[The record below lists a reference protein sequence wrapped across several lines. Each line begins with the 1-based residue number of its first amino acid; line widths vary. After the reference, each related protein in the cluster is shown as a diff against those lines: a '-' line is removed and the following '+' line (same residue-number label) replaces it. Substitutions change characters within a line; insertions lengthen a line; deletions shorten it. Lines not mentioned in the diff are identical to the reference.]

1 MASSKKDIMIP
12 MHEGVGAI
20 PTVVLNKLLLPVKI
34 STGFLSFS
42 PAVIVASSFPK
53 MTTSDCHS
61 LIFLYLQHRH
71 VAQLVERFNDACI
84 MVVMRTAKFF
94 KARRIC
100 RWFKSNRAESI
111 MAYSSVRQ
119 SIWLLTKMSLVQIQL
134 RQLQSQKFFK
144 KQKRVSKRGS
154 LSAKVRMGFV
164 YVYGESQGQTVE
176 RMVCGDDEKNRDE
189 RAMDSVQPHGILLSD
204 FAEFQREI

>member
-1 MASSKKDIMIP
+1 MIP

-71 VAQLVERFNDACI
+71 VAQLVEHFRKTCI
-84 MVVMRTAKFF
+84 MVVIRTASTQGLQVKLVVGSNPTVPNPIF
-94 KARRIC
+94 KN
-100 RWFKSNRAESI
+100 F
-111 MAYSSVRQ
+111 Q
-119 SIWLLTKMSLVQIQL
+119 
-134 RQLQSQKFFK
+134 
-144 KQKRVSKRGS
+144 KQKRVHRKRGS
-154 LSAKVRMGFV
+154 LSAIVRMGFV
-164 YVYGESQGQTVE
+164 YVLW
-176 RMVCGDDEKNRDE
+176 RIARI
-189 RAMDSVQPHGILLSD
+189 DS
-204 FAEFQREI
+204 RENGMRRR

>member
-1 MASSKKDIMIP
+1 MIP

-61 LIFLYLQHRH
+61 LIFLYLQISARSSDGR
-71 VAQLVERFNDACI
+71 AIQKETCI

-94 KARRIC
+94 QGEK
-100 RWFKSNRAESI
+100 N
-111 MAYSSVRQ
+111 
-119 SIWLLTKMSLVQIQL
+119 LSLVQVQPCRIQF
-134 RQLQSQKFFK
+134 SKISK
-144 KQKRVSKRGS
+144 KQKRVHRKRGS

-164 YVYGESQGQTVE
+164 YVLWQIART
-176 RMVCGDDEKNRDE
+176 
-189 RAMDSVQPHGILLSD
+189 DS
-204 FAEFQREI
+204 RENGMRRQ

>member
-1 MASSKKDIMIP
+1 MIP

-71 VAQLVERFNDACI
+71 VVQMVRTLNTCI
-84 MVVMRTAKFF
+84 MFVVRTAITHIT
-94 KARRIC
+94 A
-100 RWFKSNRAESI
+100 
-111 MAYSSVRQ
+111 
-119 SIWLLTKMSLVQIQL
+119 
-134 RQLQSQKFFK
+134 
-144 KQKRVSKRGS
+144 
-154 LSAKVRMGFV
+154 
-164 YVYGESQGQTVE
+164 
-176 RMVCGDDEKNRDE
+176 
-189 RAMDSVQPHGILLSD
+189 
-204 FAEFQREI
+204 

>member
-1 MASSKKDIMIP
+1 
-12 MHEGVGAI
+12 
-20 PTVVLNKLLLPVKI
+20 
-34 STGFLSFS
+34 
-42 PAVIVASSFPK
+42 
-53 MTTSDCHS
+53 
-61 LIFLYLQHRH
+61 
-71 VAQLVERFNDACI
+71 

-94 KARRIC
+94 QGEK
-100 RWFKSNRAESI
+100 N
-111 MAYSSVRQ
+111 
-119 SIWLLTKMSLVQIQL
+119 LSLVQVQPCRIQF
-134 RQLQSQKFFK
+134 SKISK
-144 KQKRVSKRGS
+144 KQKRVHRKRGS

>member
-71 VAQLVERFNDACI
+71 VAQMVERFKRNVYHGRDADSEVFSRREEF
-84 MVVMRTAKFF
+84 VVG
-94 KARRIC
+94 
-100 RWFKSNRAESI
+100 
-111 MAYSSVRQ
+111 SSP
-119 SIWLLTKMSLVQIQL
+119 
-134 RQLQSQKFFK
+134 
-144 KQKRVSKRGS
+144 
-154 LSAKVRMGFV
+154 
-164 YVYGESQGQTVE
+164 TVP
-176 RMVCGDDEKNRDE
+176 N
-189 RAMDSVQPHGILLSD
+189 P
-204 FAEFQREI
+204 

>member
-71 VAQLVERFNDACI
+71 VAQMVERFKETCI

-94 KARRIC
+94 QGEK
-100 RWFKSNRAESI
+100 N
-111 MAYSSVRQ
+111 
-119 SIWLLTKMSLVQIQL
+119 LSLVQVQPCRIQF
-134 RQLQSQKFFK
+134 SKISK
-144 KQKRVSKRGS
+144 KQKRVHRKRGS
-154 LSAKVRMGFV
+154 LSAIVRMGFV
-164 YVYGESQGQTVE
+164 YVLWQIART
-176 RMVCGDDEKNRDE
+176 
-189 RAMDSVQPHGILLSD
+189 DS
-204 FAEFQREI
+204 RENGMRRR